1 MKRLLCLISSLDSG
15 GAETFLMKIYRAL
28 DRSNYQMDF
37 CINVNR
43 TCFYTEEVLSLG
55 GKIYYLPSKSS
66 SLNNFRRG
74 LETIIRDN
82 HYAYVLRITSN
93 AMGFLD
99 LKIAKKAGAALCSA
113 RSSNSRDGGGI
124 KALLA
129 HWLGRLL
136 YSRYVDVKFAP
147 SDLAA
152 KYTFGASAYQNGTV
166 TILHNA
172 VDLDV
177 YHYSVDG
184 RNKIR
189 TEFGIDRHTVVVGHI
204 GRFTPQKNHKFILKI
219 FQELS
224 QANVDTIL
232 MLVGAG
238 VLEDEIRKEVA
249 ESGLARSVIFTGVR
263 SDIPD
268 ILSAM
273 DVFLFPSLYEGMPNT
288 VIEAQATGL
297 PCVIADTITREA
309 DISGLVKYLSLHQ
322 RAREWADA
330 VSRAANHTRFDTRE
344 LLIKNRY
351 DISSVVKEFVALV
364 FDEKGLP

>member
-15 GAETFLMKIYRAL
+15 GAETFLMKIYRSL

-37 CINVNR
+37 CINVDR
-43 TCFYTEEVLSLG
+43 VCFYTEEVRSLG

-66 SLNNFRRG
+66 SLKNFCQG
-74 LETIIRDN
+74 LKKIIRDN
-82 HYAYVLRITSN
+82 HYAYVLRVTSN

-113 RSSNSRDGGGI
+113 RSSNSSDGGGI
-124 KALLA
+124 KAFLA
-129 HWLGRLL
+129 HQLGKLL

-152 KYTFGASAYQNGTV
+152 QYTFGSSAYQNGTV

-172 VDLDV
+172 LDLDV
-177 YHYSVDG
+177 YHYSADG
-184 RNKIR
+184 RDKIR
-189 TEFGIDRHTVVVGHI
+189 TEFGIDQHATIVGHI
-204 GRFTPQKNHKFILKI
+204 GRFTPQKNHNFILKV
-219 FQELS
+219 FQKFHQVNDS
-224 QANVDTIL
+224 SIL
-232 MLVGAG
+232 MLIGTG
-238 VLEDEIRKEVA
+238 VLEDEIRKKA
-249 ESGLARSVIFTGVR
+249 EELELARSVIFTGVR

-288 VIEAQATGL
+288 VIEAQAVGL

-309 DISGLVKYLSLHQ
+309 DITGLVEYLSLQ
-322 RAREWADA
+322 ECAGEWADA
-330 VSRAANHTRFDTRE
+330 VSKAADQIRLDTRQ
-344 LLIKNRY
+344 LLIKNHY
-351 DISSVVKEFVALV
+351 DISSIVKEFVSLV
-364 FDEKGLP
+364 FGEKGLP

>member
-15 GAETFLMKIYRAL
+15 GAETFLMKIYRSL

-37 CINVNR
+37 CINVDR
-43 TCFYTEEVLSLG
+43 VCFYTEEVLSLG

-66 SLNNFRRG
+66 SLKNFCQG
-74 LETIIRDN
+74 LKKIIQDN
-82 HYAYVLRITSN
+82 HYAYILRITSN

-99 LKIAKKAGAALCSA
+99 LKVAKKAGAAVCAA
-113 RSSNSRDGGGI
+113 RSSNSSDGGGI

-129 HWLGRLL
+129 HRLGRLL

-189 TEFGIDRHTVVVGHI
+189 TEFGIDQHTTVVGHI
-204 GRFTPQKNHKFILKI
+204 GRFTPQKNHNFILKV
-219 FQELS
+219 FQEFRRIN
-224 QANVDTIL
+224 AGTIL

-238 VLEDEIRKEVA
+238 DLADEIRKKAEDFGVA
-249 ESGLARSVIFTGVR
+249 QSVIFTGVR

-288 VIEAQATGL
+288 VIEAQAVGL
-297 PCVIADTITREA
+297 PCVIADTITQEA
-309 DISGLVKYLSLHQ
+309 DITGLVKYLSLDQH
-322 RAREWADA
+322 AGEWAGA
-330 VSRAANHTRFDTRE
+330 VSKAAGHIRFDTRE
-344 LLIKNRY
+344 LLIRNHY
-351 DISSVVKEFVALV
+351 DISSVVKEFVSLV